1 MGFWKECHRG
11 KLPFSSHPIKGTYYQ
26 YDFSLLMLTL
36 ITGWGHVFQVSP
48 LSVTLFSLFLYYI
61 LWKEVNIW
69 SSYLRSRG
77 SCSTYSRVGYTHKFF
92 GILLL
97 GRFAN
102 PFQSFIYMRE
112 CMDTHFIPL
121 YFVAQ
126 IVIALAI
133 ESSFYCLLFP
143 FDTPHDCFLFFFFEH
158 SLIFWHWRCSRLMS
172 YISCPSPGT
181 ALYPR
186 GPEFL

>member
-1 MGFWKECHRG
+1 MFFRFLHC
-11 KLPFSSHPIKGTYYQ
+11 Q
-26 YDFSLLMLTL
+26 LL
-36 ITGWGHVFQVSP
+36 F
-48 LSVTLFSLFLYYI
+48 FSLFLYYI

-102 PFQSFIYMRE
+102 PFQSFIYMHE

-143 FDTPHDCFLFFFFEH
+143 FDTPHNCFLFFFFEH